1 MNLIDS
7 LLVLDP
13 SLRLD
18 AEQALDHLFFFTQPH
33 PAADVKDLM
42 STISV
47 CFFFIFLCSQ
57 KNGCSNQ
64 RQFWFWNVSIGLFL
78 NANIV
83 IFVKLSSCR
92 QVYLNIR
99 LEEGLIV
106 DEVVGCITKIV
117 RTFVHQWH
125 HRDSMLIWCFEWIGI
140 WFVFE
145 LLLVLLL
152 KFCDWIFLF
161 LILKT

>member
-47 CFFFIFLCSQ
+47 CY
-57 KNGCSNQ
+57 
-64 RQFWFWNVSIGLFL
+64 SISVVLKKP
-78 NANIV
+78 
-83 IFVKLSSCR
+83 FVL
-92 QVYLNIR
+92 
-99 LEEGLIV
+99 
-106 DEVVGCITKIV
+106 
-117 RTFVHQWH
+117 
-125 HRDSMLIWCFEWIGI
+125 
-140 WFVFE
+140 
-145 LLLVLLL
+145 
-152 KFCDWIFLF
+152 IFLF
-161 LILKT
+161 TQACFQTSLFEYTAGRGAHSGRGRGVHHQNRQNIRPSMTAQGQYVDMVF